1 MRLFSRFPYRRVA
14 TIIRIAAMQTIA
26 RFYKG
31 EDAYLCRSFLESE
44 GISAHVFDE
53 YTPQVHWLYTH
64 VIGGI
69 RVVVSEED
77 AEEAAKLYWVYEEN
91 MIAAPPVVGNVKAWP
106 FMLMISICLG
116 FPMYLLGRKR
126 ADE

>member
-1 MRLFSRFPYRRVA
+1 ME
-14 TIIRIAAMQTIA
+14 TIA

-31 EDAYLCRSFLESE
+31 EDAYLFRSFLESE
-44 GISAHVFDE
+44 GISAYVFDE

-77 AEEAAKLYWVYEEN
+77 AEKAAELYRTYEEG
-91 MIAAPPVVGNVKAWP
+91 IRSGPSVVGEVRVWP
-106 FMLMISICLG
+106 IALVVSIFLG
-116 FPMYLLGRKR
+116 LPLFLLGRKKIR
-126 ADE
+126 ADGNDG

>member
-1 MRLFSRFPYRRVA
+1 ME
-14 TIIRIAAMQTIA
+14 TIA

-31 EDAYLCRSFLESE
+31 EDAYLFRSFLESQ

-69 RVVVSEED
+69 RVVVSEGD
-77 AEEAAKLYWVYEEN
+77 AEKAAELFGTYEES
-91 MIAAPPVVGNVKAWP
+91 ILSGPPVVGNVKAWP
-106 FMLMISICLG
+106 VVLLVSFIIGVPL
-116 FPMYLLGRKR
+116 FLLGRKK
-126 ADE
+126 ADVQENVA